1 MPRVALCGNTMHF
14 QQLGAGPDIVLIHGL
29 FCSIAFWWFRVAPAL
44 AETHRVTALDLRGHG
59 FSGMSH
65 DRYRAVDLAQDVVSL
80 LDHAGIERAHVIG
93 HSFGG
98 AVGVAMAAR
107 HPARTGRLTLADAW
121 LPSLQEAP
129 ALSGPGGWPRLRD
142 RLARHGLPA
151 EREMPRVAQ
160 GFFEE
165 LLELRGTDVGGA
177 AAVLPFGGMGRG
189 RALRRWRQLMEQT
202 TAQRD
207 FRDHAGL
214 EPETLRG
221 LRVPVRLIYGGR
233 SRFLPT
239 RDRLSALLPAHES
252 LTLPGA
258 GHFFPLLRPHA
269 FLRAL
274 AAEA

>member
-14 QQLGAGPDIVLIHGL
+14 QQIGAGPDIVLIHGL

-59 FSGMSH
+59 FSGMS
-65 DRYRAVDLAQDVVSL
+65 RENYRAVDLAQDVVSL
-80 LDHAGIERAHVIG
+80 MDYAGVERAHVIG

-98 AVGVAMAAR
+98 AVAVAMAAR
-107 HPARTGRLTLADAW
+107 HPERTGRLTLADAW

-129 ALSGPGGWPRLRD
+129 ALSGPGDWPRLRE
-142 RLARHGLPA
+142 RLAQQGLPA
-151 EREMPRVAQ
+151 DREMPRVAQ

-165 LLELRGTDVGGA
+165 LLDLPGTGAGGA
-177 AAVLPFGGMGRG
+177 MAAMPFGGMGRG

-207 FRDHAGL
+207 FRDHTAL

-221 LRVPVRLIYGGR
+221 LGVPVRLVYGGR

-239 RDRLSALLPAHES
+239 RDRLADLLPARES

-269 FLRAL
+269 FLQAL
-274 AAEA
+274 TAEA